1 MLKFGKEGRRIV
13 GIAVSSFHFELGT
26 SMEYDSASIVSPTSN
41 NKKLILLSQRQGL
54 IIHNFNKI
62 MLISEMTALKL

>member
-41 NKKLILLSQRQGL
+41 NKKLILS
-54 IIHNFNKI
+54 HNGKD
-62 MLISEMTALKL
+62 